1 MSELFVTSLAD
12 VLPRAVAIA
21 QEAWD
26 GEVGDAAEQAYREQ
40 MDRSLAKLGM
50 TLEELDQLD
59 TPRSW
64 LGRLIERAQDWWW
77 ERRYARQDPPES
89 ERLEAMFAFSIP
101 LLQTQPLEDTP
112 YGYDEVD
119 RMMAAAAA
127 QIAQAITDQTQW
139 TPIAFERPKPDE
151 DAFEFDPRD
160 QVLTLWRHSDGT
172 ALVLVDGFDED
183 PKVTG
188 RTAGMVHLPAGLAAL
203 LLR

>member
-50 TLEELDQLD
+50 TLEELDQLA

-89 ERLEAMFAFSIP
+89 ERLEAMFAFSIS
-101 LLQTQPLEDTP
+101 L
-112 YGYDEVD
+112 
-119 RMMAAAAA
+119 
-127 QIAQAITDQTQW
+127 
-139 TPIAFERPKPDE
+139 
-151 DAFEFDPRD
+151 
-160 QVLTLWRHSDGT
+160 
-172 ALVLVDGFDED
+172 
-183 PKVTG
+183 
-188 RTAGMVHLPAGLAAL
+188 
-203 LLR
+203 